1 MWQNYAEH
9 NWELLGIE
17 LLVFLHLV
25 LGQVA
30 GNSWPEFFSVFNEVN
45 T

>member
-9 NWELLGIE
+9 NWELPRIE

-25 LGQVA
+25 LSQVA
-30 GNSWPEFFSVFNEVN
+30 GNSWPEFLSAFNEVN

>member
-1 MWQNYAEH
+1 MWQNSAER
-9 NWELLGIE
+9 NWELPRIE
-17 LLVFLHLV
+17 LLVFLHFV
-25 LGQVA
+25 LSQVA